1 MSVADEA
8 LNELLQK
15 REALNKL
22 IADRKRLATQEA
34 RKSKVRQSLIRDMA
48 AKMIQYE
55 IKAEEIQAAVS
66 ALIASGGVQEA
77 PRAKKQ
83 AVATPAPAAGTGKAK
98 PAKKSKSERAAK
110 PAMKRG
116 RGVLAPKY
124 RDPQSGKTWSGRGLQ
139 PLWYRDALNAGA
151 KPEDLLIR

>member
-22 IADRKRLATQEA
+22 IADRKRLAAQEA
-34 RKSKVRQSLIRDMA
+34 RKSKVRQSLIRD
-48 AKMIQYE
+48 
-55 IKAEEIQAAVS
+55 KAEEIQAAVS
-66 ALIASGGVQEA
+66 ALIASGGVQEG

-83 AVATPAPAAGTGKAK
+83 AVATPAPAASAGKAK
-98 PAKKSKSERAAK
+98 PAKKSKSVKAAK

-139 PLWYRDALNAGA
+139 PLWYRDALNGGA